1 MKRYRACRGFTM
13 IEILVAV
20 AVLALMSALLL
31 QMVSMSSSAVSSSTK
46 KLDGL
51 AGARFALDRIGL
63 DLGAGVKRKEVN
75 SLFEKKQGND
85 AIAFYSEVDAYNGQ
99 RKISGVGYRIQSSAG
114 QPFYLERGVR
124 GEGWNETFP
133 KAAPSMTD
141 LDFDVLAEGV
151 LRLEF
156 GYVTK
161 NGQFVSDQSLTD
173 LSNVS
178 AIVVA
183 VAVLDSASRKM
194 LTEAEVARLSDA
206 LQDAPSNGK
215 DLISAWEAQLY
226 ASGLPPRAIQNVRIF
241 QRFFYVR

>member
-1 MKRYRACRGFTM
+1 M
-13 IEILVAV
+13 IEILVAI

-85 AIAFYSEVDAYNGQ
+85 AFAFYSEVDAYNGQ

-114 QPFYLERGVR
+114 QPFHLERGVR

-156 GYVTK
+156 AYVTK

-178 AIVVA
+178 AVVVA

-194 LTEAEVARLSDA
+194 LTEAEVGRLSDA
-206 LQDAPSNGK
+206 LKDAPSNGK

-226 ASGLPPRAIQNVRIF
+226 ASGLPLRAIQNVRIF